1 MPRLRTFAWTV
12 LGWNIL
18 TILGGA
24 LVRAT
29 GSGAGCGRSWPTC
42 QGTIVPRLEG
52 ATAIEFTHRAV
63 SGLALLSVIG
73 LAVAVFR
80 AFPKGALARRGALLA
95 VVAIIGEAL
104 IGALIVFSEWV
115 ADDASVARAMAV
127 PLHLVN
133 TLFLLASLT
142 LTIVW
147 LGPQPP
153 RSRIADHRRW
163 FVAGAVGMG
172 LIAATGA
179 VTALADTLFP
189 KEGVSILLPEAGEH
203 FLTRLRVIHPLL
215 ATVVGVGQAMWV
227 ARHGWHSVAARV
239 IKAGVAVQL
248 VLGVVNILAGTPV
261 WLSLLHLLAA
271 DVLWIA
277 WIWLAAEPSTVPV
290 AEPRSGPVPAR

>member
-52 ATAIEFTHRAV
+52 STAIEFTHRAV
-63 SGLALLSVIG
+63 SGLALLGVVG

-80 AFPKGALARRGALLA
+80 AIPKGGPARRAVLLA

-115 ADDASVARAMAV
+115 ADDSSVARATAV

-133 TLFLLASLT
+133 TLFLLATLT
-142 LTIVW
+142 LTIIW
-147 LGPQPP
+147 LRPRQS
-153 RSRIADHRRW
+153 RSRMADHRAW
-163 FVAGAVGMG
+163 FVAGAVGVG

-189 KEGVSILLPEAGEH
+189 KEGVSFLLPASGEH
-203 FLTRLRVIHPLL
+203 FLTRLRLIHPLV
-215 ATVVGVGQAMWV
+215 ATAVGLGQAIWV
-227 ARHGWHSVAARV
+227 ARQGWRSIAARV
-239 IKAGVAVQL
+239 VMAGVAVQL
-248 VLGVVNILAGTPV
+248 GLGVVNILAGTPV
-261 WLSLLHLLAA
+261 WLSLLHLLVA

-277 WIWLAAEPSTVPV
+277 WIWLAAEPSAVPV
-290 AEPRSGPVPAR
+290 SQPRSGHVPAR

>member
-1 MPRLRTFAWTV
+1 MV

-42 QGTIVPRLEG
+42 QGTIVPELEG

-63 SGLALLSVIG
+63 SGLALLSVVG

-80 AFPKGALARRGALLA
+80 AIPQGGPARRGALLA

-115 ADDASVARAMAV
+115 ADDASVARALAV

-133 TLFLLASLT
+133 TLFLLATLT
-142 LTIVW
+142 LTIRW
-147 LGPQPP
+147 LGPQSP

-189 KEGVSILLPEAGEH
+189 KEGVSFLLPEAGEH

-227 ARHGWHSVAARV
+227 ARQGWDSMAARV
-239 IKAGVAVQL
+239 VKAGVAVQL
-248 VLGVVNILAGTPV
+248 GLGVVNILAGTPV

-277 WIWLAAEPSTVPV
+277 WIWLAAEPSTVPM
-290 AEPRSGPVPAR
+290 AEPRSGSVPAR

>member
-18 TILGGA
+18 TVLGGA

-42 QGTIVPRLEG
+42 QGTVVPRLQG
-52 ATAIEFTHRAV
+52 STAIEFTHRAV
-63 SGLALLSVIG
+63 SGLALLGVLG

-80 AFPKGALARRGALLA
+80 ALPKGGRARRGVLLA

-115 ADDASVARAMAV
+115 ADDASVARVIAV

-133 TLFLLASLT
+133 TLFLLAALT

-147 LGPQPP
+147 LDPEQP
-153 RSRIADHRRW
+153 RSRLADHRRW
-163 FVAGAVGMG
+163 FVAGVVGMG

-189 KEGVSILLPEAGEH
+189 KEGVSFVLPEAGEH
-203 FLTRLRVIHPLL
+203 FLTWLRMIHPLV
-215 ATVVGVGQAMWV
+215 ATVVGLGQAIWV
-227 ARHGWHSVAARV
+227 ARQGWRSTAARV
-239 IKAGVAVQL
+239 VMTGVAVQL
-248 VLGVVNILAGTPV
+248 GLGVVNILAGTPV

-277 WIWLAAEPSTVPV
+277 WIWLAAEPSTAPV
-290 AEPRSGPVPAR
+290 AAPRSGPVPAR